1 MGCFKLEIYVDI
13 LQVLAQKGPLKL
25 AQIMDTKNISCNI
38 LKEYVGFL
46 IKQGLVEERI
56 FGKNRVFY
64 SNTDCGITV
73 LEFFSELDKTLTVIE
88 ERGYETR
95 DLSFSSIESG
105 GL

>member
-13 LQVLAQKGPLKL
+13 LQVLAQKGPRKL
-25 AQIMDTKNISCNI
+25 TQIMDTKNISCNI

-56 FGKNRVFY
+56 FGKNRVVY

-88 ERGYETR
+88 ERGYEPR